1 MSTFVIE
8 HVDWK
13 FSMLI
18 PNVMYVAYAIV
29 KIPHDEIYTCC
40 MTFTYVYNKLWTFV
54 SLHNNWIVL
63 FDNFLLLAFLTSILY
78 KVN

>member
-1 MSTFVIE
+1 MFTFVIE

-29 KIPHDEIYTCC
+29 KIPHDETYICC

-54 SLHNNWIVL
+54 SLHNKWIVL
-63 FDNFLLLAFLTSILY
+63 FDIFLLLAFLNSILY
-78 KVN
+78 KAN